1 MYVLTS
7 GMYVVCQILNVAKEA
22 LNIIKCSW
30 PPPFMDALHFVC
42 IHMYALV
49 IYDMTKALHSL
60 GIEVHF
66 LLTQEEVIIM

>member
-1 MYVLTS
+1 
-7 GMYVVCQILNVAKEA
+7 
-22 LNIIKCSW
+22 
-30 PPPFMDALHFVC
+30 MDALHFVC
-42 IHMYALV
+42 IHMYTLV